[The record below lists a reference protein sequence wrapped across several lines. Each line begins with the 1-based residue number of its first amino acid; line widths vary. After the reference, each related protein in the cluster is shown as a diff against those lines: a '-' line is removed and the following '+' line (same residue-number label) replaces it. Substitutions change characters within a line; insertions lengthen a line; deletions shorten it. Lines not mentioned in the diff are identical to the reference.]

1 MKKLY
6 IEPAFEVFGFETEK
20 MIAQS
25 VSDPEKDDMD
35 WTDDEEEAASN
46 KLKHDWDS
54 KSPWK

>member
-25 VSDPEKDDMD
+25 VADPDKDDMGWKED
-35 WTDDEEEAASN
+35 EEEEAASN
-46 KLKHDWDS
+46 KLKHDWS
-54 KSPWK
+54 ATPWK